1 MGAPSKHKIYT
12 EFYQTE
18 AKNYKKHLD
27 ILGLNPETTQAR
39 YLYLKEFFS
48 WLETNKIF
56 ELQQIT
62 PKEIANYND
71 YLKSKISQR
80 TGKPIKQKSIYAP
93 MRNLQQYLGYLL
105 EIGTLKTNPAS
116 HLKFNQINE
125 KVERFIFTQNQIQE
139 LYKIANLEERTILNI
154 AYGCGLRVQEISDL
168 NKEDIRLTENIIIV
182 QKGKNNKRRLVPI
195 SQKISDEIQKYLESL
210 EQSPSP
216 LGRDLGRGSIFTNNK
231 GRRMQEWGFNA
242 RLKQLILKTEF
253 GKLLPAEALR
263 KIGIHSLRH
272 SIATHLL
279 ENGMKLEQVQK
290 FLGHSH
296 IETTQMYTHVS
307 ADQIK
312 SVVREHL

>member
-12 EFYQTE
+12 EYYQTE

-27 ILGLNPETTQAR
+27 ILGLNPETTQSR
-39 YLYLKEFFS
+39 YLYLRAFFS
-48 WLETNKIF
+48 WLETYKIF

-71 YLKSKISQR
+71 YLKAKISQR
-80 TGKPIKQKSIYAP
+80 TGKPIKQKSIYDH

-116 HLKFNQINE
+116 HLKFTNGTE
-125 KVERFIFTQNQIQE
+125 KVERFIFTQNEIKE
-139 LYKIANLEERTILNI
+139 LYQVANLEERTILNI

-168 NKEDIRLTENIIIV
+168 NQEDIRLTENIIIV
-182 QKGKNNKRRLVPI
+182 QKGKNSKRRLVPI
-195 SQKISDEIQKYLESL
+195 SQKISDEIKEYLESL
-210 EQSPSP
+210 EQKSNT
-216 LGRDLGRGSIFTNNK
+216 IFTNNK
-231 GRRMQEWGFNA
+231 ARRMQEWGFNA

-253 GKLLPAEALR
+253 GQKLTSEELN

-296 IETTQMYTHVS
+296 IESTEIYTHITQE
-307 ADQIK
+307 QINNMK
-312 SVVREHL
+312 G

>member
-12 EFYQTE
+12 EFYQE
-18 AKNYKKHLD
+18 QAVNYKKHLD

-39 YLYLKEFFS
+39 YLYLREFFS
-48 WLETNKIF
+48 WLERHKIF
-56 ELQQIT
+56 EIKEVT
-62 PKEIANYND
+62 PKEIAQYND
-71 YLKSKISQR
+71 YLKAKISQR
-80 TGKPIKQKSIYAP
+80 TNKPIKQKSIYDH

-105 EIGTLKTNPAS
+105 EIGTIKSNPAS
-116 HLKFNQINE
+116 HLKFTNGTE
-125 KVERFIFTQNQIQE
+125 KVERFIFTQNQIKE

-182 QKGKNNKRRLVPI
+182 QKGKNSKRRLVPI
-195 SQKISDEIQKYLESL
+195 SQKISDEIKEYLESL
-210 EQSPSP
+210 EQKTNT
-216 LGRDLGRGSIFTNNK
+216 IFINNK
-231 GRRMQEWGFNA
+231 ARRMQEWGFNA

-253 GKLLPAEALR
+253 GQKLTSEELN

-279 ENGMKLEQVQK
+279 ENGMKLEQVQN

-296 IETTQMYTHVS
+296 IESTEIYTHIS
-307 ADQIK
+307 QNQIN
-312 SVVREHL
+312 SLYDNTS

>member
-1 MGAPSKHKIYT
+1 MGAPSKHKIYSET
-12 EFYQTE
+12 YQE
-18 AKNYKKHLD
+18 QARNYKKHLD
-27 ILGLNPETTQAR
+27 ILGLKPETTQAR

-48 WLETNKIF
+48 WLENNKIF

-62 PKEIANYND
+62 PKEIAQYND
-71 YLKSKISQR
+71 YLKAKKSQR
-80 TGKPIKQKSIYAP
+80 TGKALKQKSIYDH

-116 HLKFNQINE
+116 HLKFTAVSEN
-125 KVERFIFTQNQIQE
+125 VARFIFSQDQIQA
-139 LYKIANLEERTILNI
+139 LYQVANLEEKAILNMG
-154 AYGCGLRVQEISDL
+154 YGCGLRVQEIGDL
-168 NKEDIRLTENIIIV
+168 NQEDIRLTENIIIV

-195 SQKISDEIQKYLESL
+195 TDKIREELEKFIFSTKEKQKELFK
-210 EQSPSP
+210 
-216 LGRDLGRGSIFTNNK
+216 NNK
-231 GRRMQEWGFNA
+231 GQRMQEWGFNA

-253 GKLLPAEALR
+253 GQKLTTEELN

-296 IETTQMYTHVS
+296 IESTEIYTHITNKQLK
-307 ADQIK
+307 DLMI
-312 SVVREHL
+312 

>member
-12 EFYQTE
+12 EYYQTE
-18 AKNYKKHLD
+18 AINYKKYLD

-39 YLYLKEFFS
+39 YLYLREFFS
-48 WLETNKIF
+48 YLENNKIF
-56 ELQQIT
+56 TIKEVT
-62 PKEIANYND
+62 PKEVADYYN
-71 YLKSKISQR
+71 YLKAKISQR
-80 TGKPIKQKSIYAP
+80 TSKPIKQKSIYDH

-105 EIGTLKTNPAS
+105 ELGILKTNPAS
-116 HLKFNQINE
+116 HLKFTNGTE

-168 NKEDIRLTENIIIV
+168 NQEDIRLTENIIIV
-182 QKGKNNKRRLVPI
+182 QKGKNSKRRLVPI
-195 SQKISDEIQKYLESL
+195 SQKISDEIKEYLESL
-210 EQSPSP
+210 EQKTNT
-216 LGRDLGRGSIFTNNK
+216 IFINNK
-231 GRRMQEWGFNA
+231 ARRMQEWGFNA

-253 GKLLPAEALR
+253 GQKLTTEELN

-296 IETTQMYTHVS
+296 IESTEIYTHITQN
-307 ADQIK
+307 QINNMK
-312 SVVREHL
+312 

>member
-1 MGAPSKHKIYT
+1 MGAPSKHKIYSET
-12 EFYQTE
+12 YQTE

-27 ILGLNPETTQAR
+27 ILGLKPETTQAR

-48 WLETNKIF
+48 WLETHKIF
-56 ELQQIT
+56 DIKEVT

-71 YLKSKISQR
+71 YLKAKISQR
-80 TGKPIKQKSIYAP
+80 TGKPIKQKSIYDH

-116 HLKFNQINE
+116 HLKFTNGTE
-125 KVERFIFTQNQIQE
+125 KVERFIFTQNQTKE

-154 AYGCGLRVQEISDL
+154 CYGCGLRVQEISDL

-182 QKGKNNKRRLVPI
+182 QKGKNSKRRLVPI
-195 SQKISDEIQKYLESL
+195 SQKISDEIKEYLESL

-231 GRRMQEWGFNA
+231 ARRMQEWGFNA

-253 GKLLPAEALR
+253 GQKLTSEELN

-279 ENGMKLEQVQK
+279 QNGMKLEQVQK

-296 IETTQMYTHVS
+296 IESTEIYTHITAS
-307 ADQIK
+307 QLKDLMI
-312 SVVREHL
+312 

>member
-1 MGAPSKHKIYT
+1 MGAPSKHKIYSET
-12 EFYQTE
+12 YQE
-18 AKNYKKHLD
+18 QARNYKKHLD
-27 ILGLNPETTQAR
+27 ILGLKSETTQAR

-48 WLETNKIF
+48 WLETHKIF
-56 ELQQIT
+56 TIKEVT
-62 PKEIANYND
+62 PKEIADYND
-71 YLKSKISQR
+71 YLKNKISQR
-80 TGKPIKQKSIYAP
+80 TGKPIKQKSIYDH

-116 HLKFNQINE
+116 HLKFTNGTE
-125 KVERFIFTQNQIQE
+125 KVERFIFTQNEIKE

-168 NKEDIRLTENIIIV
+168 NKEDIRFTENIIIV
-182 QKGKNNKRRLVPI
+182 QKGKNSKRRLVPI
-195 SQKISDEIQKYLESL
+195 SQKISDEIKEYLESL
-210 EQSPSP
+210 EQKTNT
-216 LGRDLGRGSIFTNNK
+216 IFINNK
-231 GRRMQEWGFNA
+231 ARRMQEWGFNA

-253 GKLLPAEALR
+253 GQKLTSEELN

-296 IETTQMYTHVS
+296 IESTEIYTHIS
-307 ADQIK
+307 QNQIN
-312 SVVREHL
+312 SLYDNTS

>member
-12 EFYQTE
+12 EFYQE
-18 AKNYKKHLD
+18 QAVNYKKHLD

-39 YLYLKEFFS
+39 YLYLREFFS
-48 WLETNKIF
+48 WLETLKIF
-56 ELQQIT
+56 EIKEVT
-62 PKEIANYND
+62 PKEIADYND
-71 YLKSKISQR
+71 YLKAKISQR
-80 TGKPIKQKSIYAP
+80 TGKPIKQKSIYDH

-116 HLKFNQINE
+116 HLKFTNGTE

-168 NKEDIRLTENIIIV
+168 NQEDVRLTENIIIV
-182 QKGKNNKRRLVPI
+182 QKGKNSKRRLVPI
-195 SQKISDEIQKYLESL
+195 SQKISNEIKEYLESL
-210 EQSPSP
+210 EQKNNT
-216 LGRDLGRGSIFTNNK
+216 IFINNK
-231 GRRMQEWGFNA
+231 ARRMQEWGFNA

-253 GKLLPAEALR
+253 GQKLTAEELN

-279 ENGMKLEQVQK
+279 ENGMKLEQVQN

-296 IETTQMYTHVS
+296 IESTEIYTHIS
-307 ADQIK
+307 QNQIN
-312 SVVREHL
+312 SLYDNTS

>member
-1 MGAPSKHKIYT
+1 MGAPSKHKIYSET
-12 EFYQTE
+12 YQTE
-18 AKNYKKHLD
+18 AKNYKKLLD
-27 ILGLNPETTQAR
+27 ILGLKPETTQAR

-48 WLETNKIF
+48 YLETHKIF
-56 ELQQIT
+56 EIKEVT
-62 PKEIANYND
+62 PKEIAQYND
-71 YLKSKISQR
+71 YLKAKISQR
-80 TGKPIKQKSIYAP
+80 TGKPIKQKSIYDH

-116 HLKFNQINE
+116 HLKFTNGTE
-125 KVERFIFTQNQIQE
+125 KVERFIFTQNQIKE

-154 AYGCGLRVQEISDL
+154 GYGCGLRVQEISDL
-168 NKEDIRLTENIIIV
+168 NQEDIRLTENIIIV
-182 QKGKNNKRRLVPI
+182 QKGKNSKRRLVPI
-195 SQKISDEIQKYLESL
+195 SQKISDEIKEYLESL
-210 EQSPSP
+210 EQKSNT
-216 LGRDLGRGSIFTNNK
+216 IFTNNK

-253 GKLLPAEALR
+253 GQKITTEELN

-296 IETTQMYTHVS
+296 IESTEIYTHITQN
-307 ADQIK
+307 QINK
-312 SVVREHL
+312 MK

>member
-1 MGAPSKHKIYT
+1 MGAPSKHRIYSET
-12 EFYQTE
+12 YQTE

-27 ILGLNPETTQAR
+27 ILGLKPETTQAR

-48 WLETNKIF
+48 YLETHKIF
-56 ELQQIT
+56 EIKEVT
-62 PKEIANYND
+62 PKEIAQYND
-71 YLKSKISQR
+71 YLKAKISQR
-80 TGKPIKQKSIYAP
+80 TGKPIKQKSIYDH

-116 HLKFNQINE
+116 HLKFTNGTE
-125 KVERFIFTQNQIQE
+125 KVERFIFTQNQIKE

-154 AYGCGLRVQEISDL
+154 GYGCGLRVQEISDL
-168 NKEDIRLTENIIIV
+168 NQEDIRLTENIIIV
-182 QKGKNNKRRLVPI
+182 QKGKNSKRRLVPI
-195 SQKISDEIQKYLESL
+195 SQKISDEIKEYLESL
-210 EQSPSP
+210 EQKSNT
-216 LGRDLGRGSIFTNNK
+216 IFTNNK

-253 GKLLPAEALR
+253 GQKITTEELN

-296 IETTQMYTHVS
+296 IESTEIYTHITQN
-307 ADQIK
+307 QINK
-312 SVVREHL
+312 MK

>member
-12 EFYQTE
+12 EFYQE
-18 AKNYKKHLD
+18 QAVNYKKHLD

-39 YLYLKEFFS
+39 YLYLREFFS
-48 WLETNKIF
+48 WLETLKIF
-56 ELQQIT
+56 EIKEVT
-62 PKEIANYND
+62 PKEIADYND
-71 YLKSKISQR
+71 YLKAKISQR
-80 TGKPIKQKSIYAP
+80 TGKALKQKSIYDH

-116 HLKFNQINE
+116 HLKFTNGTE

-139 LYKIANLEERTILNI
+139 LYKVANLEERTILNI

-182 QKGKNNKRRLVPI
+182 QKGKNSKRRLVPI
-195 SQKISDEIQKYLESL
+195 SQKISDEIKEYLESL
-210 EQSPSP
+210 EQKTNT
-216 LGRDLGRGSIFTNNK
+216 IFTNNK
-231 GRRMQEWGFNA
+231 ARRMQEWGFNA

-253 GKLLPAEALR
+253 GQKLTTEELN

-296 IETTQMYTHVS
+296 IESTEIYTHITNE
-307 ADQIK
+307 QLK
-312 SVVREHL
+312 NMN